1 MFESDGPPPN
11 MTDVLL
17 RESKT
22 KAHRERTLSDAGG
35 RGLCEAAAWPR
46 APKIAGKPPETR
58 KR

>member
-1 MFESDGPPPN
+1 

-46 APKIAGKPPETR
+46 VPKIAGKPLETR